1 MTLAILEQLKAYLEK
16 VPLEQY
22 GIKRGVLL
30 VTVPSILGDVA
41 NGGIPAIRR
50 IAESTKGVAFGGALV
65 SEELGDLLTENGV
78 NLASAY
84 GS

>member
-1 MTLAILEQLKAYLEK
+1 MTLAILEQFKTYLEK

-22 GIKRGVLL
+22 DIKRGALL

-50 IAESTKGVAFGGALV
+50 LAELTKGVVFGGARV

-78 NLASAY
+78 NLSSGY

>member
-1 MTLAILEQLKAYLEK
+1 MTLAILEQFKAYLEQ

-22 GIKRGVLL
+22 DIKRGTLL

-50 IAESTKGVAFGGALV
+50 LAELTKGVGFGGARV

-78 NLASAY
+78 NLSSGY